1 MSNAAL
7 SEAIKEAFAVAP
19 AAVTVIHT
27 LEIEQEGVQNSVYLS
42 QTPNGINAF
51 DEDGMEHT
59 FVGAGFQF
67 TLPPSDEDGF
77 KSLNVSIDNINRQVT
92 DFIDVARQSKVA
104 VKVIYRPYV
113 STDLTAPA
121 MDPPLVLYLKDVQI
135 TAMQVTG
142 KCTFMDLVN
151 KKFPSELYQRVKFP
165 SLG

>member
-1 MSNAAL
+1 MSNSSL
-7 SEAIKEAFAVAP
+7 TDAIKEAFAVSP
-19 AAVTVIHT
+19 SDTYVIHT
-27 LEIEQEGVQNSVYLS
+27 LEIEQTGVQSSVYLS
-42 QTPNGINAF
+42 QTKAGVNAYDENGV
-51 DEDGMEHT
+51 EHT

-77 KSLNVSIDNINRQVT
+77 KSLNISIDNVNRQVT
-92 DFIDVARQSKVA
+92 DFIETARQSKVA

-113 STDLTAPA
+113 NTDLTAPA

-135 TAMQVTG
+135 TPMQVTG